1 MKMPDAEK
9 LLNIGIALSA
19 DSDSDHLLR
28 IILDTAMDLTE
39 CDGGTLYIL
48 KNKELEFHIMVTLS
62 QNIDQGGN
70 GDEIELPSVPLS
82 KESVCAKSAL
92 EKSIINIPDVYND
105 PRFDFSGPRK
115 YDKMTGYRTTSMLV
129 VPMSDDK
136 DEIIGVLQLINAKD
150 EKGNIIPFPKEC
162 EQVIRS
168 LASQAAIRLT
178 NLNYS
183 HETMKLLESFIQ
195 VTSMAIDARTPYNSN
210 HTHNMARYG
219 KNFLKWLRKT
229 KNPLRMTDDGEK
241 EFIMTIWLHDI
252 GKLLIPIDIMNKAT
266 RLGHMEHT
274 VFQRLRIIKI
284 LNQLNFE
291 KGEITRKE
299 FEKNILLTESAH
311 GIIKKVNSI
320 EFITDELLRK
330 IDEIHKRT
338 FKDENGHTVPWLTE
352 DEYEALTIRKGTLTK
367 NERRIMEEHVVMT
380 AKILSQMTFGR
391 GYKNVPGWA
400 SAHHEYLDGTGYPK
414 HIKAEGI
421 PYQVRLLTILDIFD
435 ALTARDRPY
444 KKPMS
449 PERAFEVLTNMA
461 DEGCLDKELIGL
473 FKESEAWK
481 VGNKNEN

>member
-28 IILDTAMDLTE
+28 IILDTAMELTE

-48 KNKELEFHIMVTLS
+48 KGKKLEFHIMVTLS
-62 QNIDQGGN
+62 QNIDRGGN
-70 GDEIELPSVPLS
+70 GEKIDLPSVPLL
-82 KESVCAKSAL
+82 KENVCAKAAI
-92 EKSIINIPDVYND
+92 EKAVINVPDVYND

-115 YDKMTGYRTTSMLV
+115 YDKMTGYRTVSMLV

-136 DEIIGVLQLINAKD
+136 DEIIGVLQLMNAKD
-150 EKGNIIPFPKEC
+150 DNGNISAFPKEC
-162 EQVIRS
+162 EQVICS

-210 HTHNMARYG
+210 HTQNMAIYG
-219 KNFLKWLRKT
+219 KKFIKWLRKT
-229 KNPLRMTDDGEK
+229 NNPLKMTEEGEK

-252 GKLLIPIDIMNKAT
+252 GKLLIPVDIMNKGT
-266 RLGHMEHT
+266 RLGNMEET

-284 LNQLNFE
+284 LNKLSLA
-291 KGEITRKE
+291 KGEITKE
-299 FEKNILLTESAH
+299 EYDKNNLLNESAH

-320 EFITDELLRK
+320 DILTDGLLEK
-330 IDEIHKRT
+330 IKEIKKRT
-338 FKDENGHTVPWLTE
+338 FKDENGKNVSWLTD
-352 DEYEALTIRKGTLTK
+352 DEYEALTIKKGTLTDD
-367 NERRIMEEHVVMT
+367 ERKIMEEHVVMT
-380 AKILSQMTFGR
+380 AKILSQMTFGK
-391 GYKNVPGWA
+391 GYKNVPCWA
-400 SAHHEYLDGTGYPK
+400 SAHHEYLDGTGYPL

-444 KKPMS
+444 KKPMPTEKALKILS
-449 PERAFEVLTNMA
+449 KMA
-461 DEGCLDKELIGL
+461 NEGCLDKELVDL
-473 FKESEAWK
+473 FKKSEAWK
-481 VGNKNEN
+481 AGNKK